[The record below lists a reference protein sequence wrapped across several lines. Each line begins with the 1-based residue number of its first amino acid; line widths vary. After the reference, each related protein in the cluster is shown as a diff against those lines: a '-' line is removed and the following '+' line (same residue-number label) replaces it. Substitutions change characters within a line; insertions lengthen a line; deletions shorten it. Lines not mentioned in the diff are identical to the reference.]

1 MKTLGASGG
10 TRRVPGGGVR
20 AALYSYCS
28 PHAYRCPITKTQPPH
43 SLAHTKEYILIL
55 TTSSYSLSVP
65 LFVRL
70 FVFYLILRA
79 LTLGMAMHH
88 ILPMWIDAHIRIYW
102 QIFTHICALSAS
114 FCICRIC
121 MAIPNSHPSYVW
133 PTQCLS
139 GGGGG
144 VGPLLIQEWQRTWW
158 PYLRFECWE
167 KLPR

>member
-28 PHAYRCPITKTQPPH
+28 RHAYRCPITKTQPPH

-55 TTSSYSLSVP
+55 TTSSYSLTVP

-88 ILPMWIDAHIRIYW
+88 ILPMQIDAHIRMYIGKYSR
-102 QIFTHICALSAS
+102 IFANIRALTAWPSQLTPILCVTVLNALD
-114 FCICRIC
+114 CQVKG
-121 MAIPNSHPSYVW
+121 MA
-133 PTQCLS
+133 
-139 GGGGG
+139 
-144 VGPLLIQEWQRTWW
+144 QE
-158 PYLRFECWE
+158 
-167 KLPR
+167 